1 MTAVTTVAGL
11 VRGVRFLTPLGELGD
26 EQVYASN
33 ACWYAHSSKA
43 ICGLAREGNLEH
55 PPLGKWIMSLPM
67 HIWGYT
73 PFSQRIL
80 SVVFGTLT
88 VALLYLL
95 ARLLLRSTLG
105 ATIAAGGLAV
115 DFMAIVHSRVAMLDI
130 YLLFFVV
137 LAFVFLVLDRNRLF
151 EKGRSGGTRPWRLAA
166 GAAAGAAIATKWTGL
181 LTLFAIAFLSFAWED
196 HRRRDRKKHLLVTL
210 AEQGPSL
217 FLTFVLVPM
226 AVYATTFVGH
236 VRGALVSWPW
246 IEGSWLNALWERQ
259 AHIFS
264 FHAQLIWEHQSASP
278 PWSWPLAKR
287 GAPFI
292 YTPGD
297 SIRTVVDTGNP
308 VIWTLSIVVLIY
320 IAFRWARRQD
330 PREPEGVLLGGF
342 VWAYPPW
349 LVYSLVPFLFF
360 TWDRSALFIW
370 YLLPALPFMYMALGY
385 VAMDLVRK
393 KIGRVVV
400 AGVALFAVASLAFY
414 YPVLTYA
421 PLSRGALDARMF
433 AFDNCERRDHAPFI
447 YFKKSTVNGS
457 TRFEKVEEPAAP
469 HLTPLGWCWLP

>member
-1 MTAVTTVAGL
+1 MVPARLDRHDGRDDRRRSRPRRAI
-11 VRGVRFLTPLGELGD
+11 PHALGELGD

-67 HIWGYT
+67 NIWGYT

-95 ARLLLRSTLG
+95 ARFLLRSTVG
-105 ATIAAGGLAV
+105 ATIASGGLAI
-115 DFMAIVHSRVAMLDI
+115 DFMAIVHSRVAMLDV

-137 LAFVFLVLDRNRLF
+137 LAFVFLVLDRNQLF
-151 EKGRSGGTRPWRLAA
+151 DKGRSGGSRPWRLAA

-196 HRRRDRKKHLLVTL
+196 SRRRDRKSHLLVTL

-217 FLTFVLVPM
+217 FLAFVLVPLV
-226 AVYATTFVGH
+226 VYATTFVGH
-236 VRGALVSWPW
+236 IRGALMSWPW
-246 IEGSWLNALWERQ
+246 TEGSWLNALWERQ
-259 AHIFS
+259 AHIFR
-264 FHAQLIWEHQSASP
+264 FHAQLIWEHQSSSP

-308 VIWTLSIVVLIY
+308 VIWTLSIVVIDLHRLQVGPP
-320 IAFRWARRQD
+320 AGPSRARRCTSGRIPVGVSTVARLF
-330 PREPEGVLLGGF
+330 PRALHLLHVGPFG
-342 VWAYPPW
+342 A
-349 LVYSLVPFLFF
+349 LHLVP
-360 TWDRSALFIW
+360 
-370 YLLPALPFMYMALGY
+370 
-385 VAMDLVRK
+385 
-393 KIGRVVV
+393 
-400 AGVALFAVASLAFY
+400 
-414 YPVLTYA
+414 
-421 PLSRGALDARMF
+421 DARLAVHVHGF
-433 AFDNCERRDHAPFI
+433 GIRRDGTGP
-447 YFKKSTVNGS
+447 
-457 TRFEKVEEPAAP
+457 
-469 HLTPLGWCWLP
+469 